1 MLLAQLLHLHAMN
14 MRVVVLVD
22 LVRREIAAVDVAGEA
37 RLEGGAD
44 LAELFEDDA
53 FEERVCADVGA
64 AELAGG
70 AAETGGSVAEEAG
83 WRVLAGS

>member
-1 MLLAQLLHLHAMN
+1 MLLAQLLHLHAVD

-22 LVRREIAAVDVAGEA
+22 FVGGEVAAIDVAGEA
-37 RLEGGAD
+37 GLKGGTD

-53 FEERVCADVGA
+53 FEEWVCADIGA

-70 AAETGGSVAEEAG
+70 AAEAGGGVAEEAE
-83 WRVLAGS
+83 